1 MSDGGADREHRAS
14 ADPGDAQG
22 ATGEELAFAGVRG
35 VLAALSRRELSA
47 RELVAT
53 LLARIERIDGEL
65 GAFRCVF
72 AERAL
77 AEAEQADARRAAG
90 DERPLLGLPV
100 AIKDDQDVAGEL
112 TTRGTLAVTRPA
124 ARDSELVR
132 RLRAAGAVVVGKTNV
147 PELTAIGATES
158 LGFGVTRNPWERER
172 TPGGSSGGSAAAV
185 AAGLVPAATASD
197 GAGSIRI
204 PAACCHLVGLKPAR
218 GLVPTAPAE
227 NPWNGLIVYGF
238 LTRTVADTALLLD
251 AVAER
256 SPDGSRRKWSEA
268 VAERSPDGSRRKWSE
283 AVAERAPRLRIAVST
298 RPQLPALV
306 DASVRDAVE
315 RVADE
320 LRQLGHTVDRA
331 DPPYGLLAL
340 PAIVR
345 YLRGIADDAAALDL
359 PARLQRRTRGF
370 VRLGRAVSDRVLDR
384 ALAHAA
390 PSRERFDE
398 FFSRYDLL
406 VTPTVARPPVAATEW
421 EGTGALRTLFAMGQV
436 YPFTIAW
443 NHLDLPALALP
454 AGIAGDGLPRSVQL
468 VAPRGAESLL
478 MRVGAEI
485 EAALGLADP
494 PRPPLAEDGV
504 AARVRAARG

>member
-268 VAERSPDGSRRKWSE
+268 VAER
-283 AVAERAPRLRIAVST
+283 APRLRIAVSR

-306 DASVRDAVE
+306 DASVREAVE

-370 VRLGRAVSDRVLDR
+370 VRLGRAVPDRVLDR

-398 FFSRYDLL
+398 FFSRYDLA

-494 PRPPLAEDGV
+494 PPRPPLAEDGV

>member
-100 AIKDDQDVAGEL
+100 AIKDDQDVAGER

-268 VAERSPDGSRRKWSE
+268 VAER
-283 AVAERAPRLRIAVST
+283 APRLRIAVST

-406 VTPTVARPPVAATEW
+406 ITPTVARPPVAATEW

-468 VAPRGAESLL
+468 VAPRGAEALL